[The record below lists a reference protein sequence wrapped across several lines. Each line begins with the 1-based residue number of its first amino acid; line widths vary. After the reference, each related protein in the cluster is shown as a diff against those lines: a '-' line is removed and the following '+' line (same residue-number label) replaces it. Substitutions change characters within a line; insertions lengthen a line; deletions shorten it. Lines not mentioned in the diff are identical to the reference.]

1 MFTPRNQAR
10 AFYGFQIAIENIHSG
25 ACDASFVLDLVT
37 SPCDAR
43 ARGAKE
49 RSVPS
54 GESKEL
60 FDLFTRVEE
69 LVLTL
74 YACVSCSF
82 NRNVLLVD

>member
-25 ACDASFVLDLVT
+25 ACYASFVLDLVT

-43 ARGAKE
+43 ARAAPRRALGAQ
-49 RSVPS
+49 
-54 GESKEL
+54 EL

-74 YACVSCSF
+74 HACVSCSF

>member
-1 MFTPRNQAR
+1 
-10 AFYGFQIAIENIHSG
+10 
-25 ACDASFVLDLVT
+25 
-37 SPCDAR
+37 
-43 ARGAKE
+43 
-49 RSVPS
+49 VPS

-82 NRNVLLVD
+82 NRNVLVVD